1 MSNSDTNPYIVSLT
15 PNHKAAFKENR
26 IEAHDIDE
34 AKRKWNAMVAELE
47 ALGYRNIHSN
57 VSGWSDWRDWATGKN
72 ARLEKLNHLW
82 TSTCDHWTGIL
93 KNIVQDVEDSKAKTS
108 VGREIMTKQ
117 IQREEWLFEIENV
130 DKLNSD
136 PPGLAQ
142 ADYAWKQEKWNEVFK
157 TDDMQRFCRK
167 QAYKIAQ
174 LWTMKYY
181 GENLVVYDVMFER
194 MQPIFEEELMV
205 GLSKIGKA
213 CEHTDTTKP
222 YPEQWLSQLA
232 VLNEFYYAFDQDSLH
247 PLLDEMEFL
256 THSNS
261 DKQQILYR
269 LDELLTKENIDG
281 KTVLS
286 EICDFM
292 MRI

>member
-1 MSNSDTNPYIVSLT
+1 MQLFHAMGDSSFNPYIVSLT
-15 PNHKAAFKENR
+15 PN
-26 IEAHDIDE
+26 
-34 AKRKWNAMVAELE
+34 
-47 ALGYRNIHSN
+47 HSN
-57 VSGWSDWRDWATGKN
+57 VSGWSDWRDWATGKT
-72 ARLEKLNHLW
+72 ARLEKLNDLW

-93 KNIVQDVEDSKAKTS
+93 QKIVENVEDSKANTK
-108 VGREIMTKQ
+108 VGRKIMAQQ
-117 IQREEWLFEIENV
+117 ITREKWLFEIENV
-130 DKLNSD
+130 DKLNST

-142 ADYAWKQEKWNEVFK
+142 ADYAWKQEKWNEVFETK
-157 TDDMQRFCRK
+157 AMQMFCAE

-181 GENLVVYDVMFER
+181 GEDIVAYDVMFER
-194 MQPIFEEELMV
+194 MQPRFKKELTV
-205 GLSKIGKA
+205 GLSRFQET
-213 CEHTDTTKP
+213 CELADTTKP
-222 YPEQWLSQLA
+222 YPEEWLSSLA

-247 PLLDEMEFL
+247 SLLDEMKFL
-256 THSNS
+256 THSES
-261 DKQQILYR
+261 DQQQILYR